1 MTDSPPTPASPPAPP
16 VYRATRWIARLSLR
30 LFYRRIQSIDAH
42 YLPSTG
48 PVVLV
53 ANHPNYMVDPLLIG
67 AASERQVHF
76 LAKGPLLERYPL
88 LSRFLRAIGA
98 VPVHRQQDDPR
109 RMHENAGTFARC
121 AELLAQGGVICIF
134 AEGESHA
141 EPRVRGIRTGAA
153 RILLEAEARR
163 GEALGVRVVPVGLYF
178 PHRDRYYS
186 DGLIVFGAPLDTQT
200 YLAQY
205 RRAPAA
211 ITQALTRAIER
222 RLQQLTL
229 HVPRSR
235 LAGRRRGAARTGA
248 GARAGGRGAARR
260 PGRALAPQSGDR
272 RHDGVAAAD
281 ETARGGAA
289 ARGGAGHPRPHRWS
303 PPACPPPQRP
313 RRPAAWPLAKAGG
326 WPPPCRS
333 RWVGSRSTRSRTST
347 AQQWSRIF
355 VRRQEK
361 KAFVKFVVGVPAFL
375 LWYAA
380 AVAWLARRTS
390 LRGAAGVAALGPAS
404 GFIALRTRE
413 HRHRW
418 LAAWR
423 PVGGREGG
431 RRAAEARHLRDA
443 LLDRFEVAQAAGRAA
458 RARGTARPARPAE
471 PRADS
476 PPLPS
481 GDPL

>member
-211 ITQALTRAIER
+211 TTQALTRAIER

-229 HVPRSR
+229 HVPDLDWLHAVEALRE
-235 LAGRRRGAARTGA
+235 LALERALEA
-248 GARAGGRGAARR
+248 GARRAGPDEHLRLSQEIVATMEWLRR
-260 PGRALAPQSGDR
+260 TRPQEAERLRAEALATRARIEGLR
-272 RHDGVAAAD
+272 RHALPPSDPAAQRRGRWRRLADAAALPV
-281 ETARGGAA
+281 ALGGFAVNA
-289 ARGGAGHPRPHRWS
+289 VPY
-303 PPACPPPQRP
+303 
-313 RRPAAWPLAKAGG
+313 L
-326 WPPPCRS
+326 
-333 RWVGSRSTRSRTST
+333 T

-390 LRGAAGVAALGPAS
+390 LRGAAGVAALGPTS

-443 LLDRFEVAQAAGRAA
+443 LLDRFEVAQAARRAA